1 MPVLK
6 SPIFHILL
14 QILMITF
21 FIQTLMYHRPNI
33 QISLGLSQTKFDIF
47 KTHPFC
53 MCLGLMLCFN
63 ESIWLFQSVYPL
75 PKKRWFHYALNTLGT
90 SLATIGVSAILYKK
104 ELDGV
109 THFISW
115 HGTFGIITYSHAFL
129 QFLAGW
135 FLLLPDLKIISK
147 KTLKY
152 LHRLSGCLLM
162 TEILTVFVSS
172 CYTSWFVS
180 VSEYPLMPY
189 VNILFY
195 VIVCVVSVASV
206 APKILS
212 RKKNETT
219 KIKKVK

>member
-1 MPVLK
+1 MSILK
-6 SPIFHILL
+6 SPILHTLL
-14 QILMITF
+14 QILMTIF
-21 FIQTLMYHRPNI
+21 LIQTLLYHKPNL
-33 QISLGLSQTKFDIF
+33 QISLGYSQTEFDIF

-115 HGTFGIITYSHAFL
+115 HGTFGIITYSHALL

-135 FLLLPDLKIISK
+135 SLILPDIKIISR

-152 LHRLSGCLLM
+152 LHRLSGCLLI
-162 TEILTVFVSS
+162 TEIFTVFVTS
-172 CYTSWFVS
+172 CFTGWFVS
-180 VSEYPLMPY
+180 VSEYSMMSY

-195 VIVCVVSVASV
+195 VIVCVVSVAILT
-206 APKILS
+206 PKILRS
-212 RKKNETT
+212 
-219 KIKKVK
+219 KIGSKKVKKVK